1 MKKKAW
7 MLAALTIFALLLMAS
22 CGKKPS
28 EAGGESSEASSS
40 SAVSSE
46 VQSSAPASSSPES
59 SKENEPP
66 RSAQII
72 VYDIETETADNFS
85 IEVTDDLDQA
95 LVDSLNET
103 YGNDGYAIR
112 LNSVTL
118 KDGALTIDFAGDSVP
133 LVGAGSSTES
143 SCLRSIAETFLQNY
157 PEAELVYL
165 TVDGGI
171 YSSGHLEFGEGEPF
185 MDRSMM
191 EKK

>member
-1 MKKKAW
+1 MKKKYLM
-7 MLAALTIFALLLMAS
+7 MLALAASAVLLLAS
-22 CGKKPS
+22 CGKKPA
-28 EAGGESSEASSS
+28 ETGGESSETSSS

-46 VQSSAPASSSPES
+46 VQSSAPASSSSES
-59 SKENEPP
+59 SKESEPP

-72 VYDIETETADNFS
+72 VYDIETETANNFS
-85 IEVTDDLDQA
+85 VEVADDLDQA

-103 YGNDGYAIR
+103 YGNDEYAIR

-118 KDGALTIDFAGDSVP
+118 EDGALTIDFAGDSVP

-165 TVDGGI
+165 TVDGGS